1 MTTDY
6 LPCHVHGSWQHTVF
20 SSRETREHADPIEG
34 GLVEHSGV
42 RKYAVL
48 LTQVPD
54 LQTGLKCSVDK
65 KDTCAGV
72 HFSLVIG
79 S

>member
-34 GLVEHSGV
+34 GLIERSEKVRCASNSGP
-42 RKYAVL
+42 RPSDGPQVL
-48 LTQVPD
+48 CGQ
-54 LQTGLKCSVDK
+54 

-72 HFSLVIG
+72 HFSLVTG